1 MIVRIVAAAALVA
14 LVVGCG
20 AAPPRVPAPDEL
32 RGLPDVAV
40 ELAPELE
47 PDRVQVFDAQDGRNR
62 LRNAVL
68 DALIASGKGPN
79 LGADRIVVTVTRFRL
94 RSTGTGVW
102 VGAFAGADMLDVAGR
117 LEKDGREV
125 RTEKTGTGGLTA
137 GLVKPTADGR
147 FNGLVLEAAKRLVAL
162 M

>member
-1 MIVRIVAAAALVA
+1 MTVRFVAAAALIA
-14 LVVGCG
+14 LIVGCG
-20 AAPPRVPAPDEL
+20 AKPPRVPTADEV
-32 RGLPDVAV
+32 RGLPEVVV
-40 ELAPELE
+40 ELSPDLE
-47 PDRVQVFDAQDGRNR
+47 PDRVPIFDEHDGRNR

-68 DALIASGKGPN
+68 DALVTSGKGPN

-102 VGAFAGADMLDVAGR
+102 VGAFAGADMLDVSGM
-117 LEKDGREV
+117 LQNGGREV
-125 RTEKTGTGGLTA
+125 RTLKTGTGGLTA